1 MPAEELYGP
10 YIGSESPRGV
20 SNLIDRL
27 STLLPG
33 IRLKE
38 RLYALSN
45 LGHQSIA
52 DFLADNGLLNAA
64 ILSILRTSEIRSLAL
79 TTSLFDEDGLNLAG
93 QDIFPG
99 ICAMFT
105 SIQLRVD

>member
-1 MPAEELYGP
+1 M
-10 YIGSESPRGV
+10 
-20 SNLIDRL
+20 NLIDRL

-38 RLYALSN
+38 RLYALSD

-52 DFLADNGLLNAA
+52 DFLAENGLLNAA

-99 ICAMFT
+99 ICAVFDRTHRMLIVRF
-105 SIQLRVD
+105 SVQQAE